1 MRIQKRLAISRTLE
15 LASACVGSWTG
26 SKRRRSNRGFLMAAV
41 VFFLSCC
48 SSSPSI
54 AFQNTSHRQIYSL
67 TLEDLEK
74 LQFYIS
80 TNVVAQY
87 QPHWRDEV
95 PSFAEIDSRCRDC
108 RRSELA

>member
-1 MRIQKRLAISRTLE
+1 MTIQKRFAM
-15 LASACVGSWTG
+15 
-26 SKRRRSNRGFLMAAV
+26 RRRSNMGSLMVVLSFLLA
-41 VFFLSCC
+41 SC
-48 SSSPSI
+48 SSSAPI

-87 QPHWRDEV
+87 QDPAGGTKSLLLPRLTPGVVTGAGPNWLEGELQGR
-95 PSFAEIDSRCRDC
+95 RC
-108 RRSELA
+108 